1 MSSCLKKKH
10 VMNEILS
17 GDVEIKDG
25 HQLVKVL
32 KTQGNHLYEVQ
43 TTDNRQFLVSMPS
56 KFRNTIWIKPGS
68 FVIIEFIAEG
78 NKVKG
83 EIVKILLKEH
93 VKEMKKDSRWQQE
106 FDIFEQSISN
116 EDNQIKSTSSS
127 EEESS

>member
-10 VMNEILS
+10 VLNEILS
-17 GDVEIKDG
+17 GDIEIKDD
-25 HQLVKVL
+25 HKLAQVL
-32 KTQGNHLYEVQ
+32 KTRGNHLYEVR

-93 VKEMKKDSRWQQE
+93 VKEMKKNSFWLHE
-106 FDIFEQSISN
+106 FDILEQAESKREN
-116 EDNQIKSTSSS
+116 DDKS
-127 EEESS
+127 